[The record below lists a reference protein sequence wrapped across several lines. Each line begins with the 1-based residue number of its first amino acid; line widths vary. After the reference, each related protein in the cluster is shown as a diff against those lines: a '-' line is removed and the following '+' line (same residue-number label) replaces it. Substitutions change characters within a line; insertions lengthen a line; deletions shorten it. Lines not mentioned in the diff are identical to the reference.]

1 MKADTL
7 IKDYSHDF
15 VYTVSGFRWFPFT
28 FQWKEADIQ
37 RNGMNAVI
45 FTSIKLCELRTA
57 LWCEQACLKVSG
69 WDSDPRI
76 PQASVYAS
84 LVVKLQALW

>member
-1 MKADTL
+1 MEADTL
-7 IKDYSHDF
+7 IKDQSDSHVMTHDF
-15 VYTVSGFRWFPFT
+15 VYTVSDFRWFPFK

-57 LWCEQACLKVSG
+57 L
-69 WDSDPRI
+69 
-76 PQASVYAS
+76 
-84 LVVKLQALW
+84 